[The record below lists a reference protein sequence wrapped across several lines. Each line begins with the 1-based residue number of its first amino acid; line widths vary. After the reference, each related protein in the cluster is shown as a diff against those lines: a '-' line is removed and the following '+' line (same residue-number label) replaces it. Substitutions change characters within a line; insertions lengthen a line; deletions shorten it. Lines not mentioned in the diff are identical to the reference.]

1 MNTADTRRFGGMS
14 RLFGTDGFEKLQ
26 NAHVVVVGLG
36 GVGSWVAEG
45 LARTAIGRLTLI
57 DGDTVEESN
66 TNRQMP
72 AMDGQYARLKT
83 EVMAERLRA
92 INPAA
97 DIQIVSSFVTAETMA
112 SLIPDCDV
120 IVDAIDSLKDKVALI
135 AFAHARGTPVIVSGG
150 AGGKVDCTAIRYGDL
165 ARVVGDPL
173 IGAVRQ
179 RLRKEHGFPRGA
191 VKVSES
197 KRFGI
202 EAVYSDEPVKPSQD
216 GGEGFGVFVGV
227 TATFGMLLAQRAVLH
242 VLSK

>member
-1 MNTADTRRFGGMS
+1 MNTADTRRFGGIS

-72 AMDGQYARLKT
+72 AMDGQYGRLKT

-97 DIQIVSSFVTAETMA
+97 DIQIVSTFVTAETMPT
-112 SLIPDCDV
+112 LIPLTSTTEYFFSSGV
-120 IVDAIDSLKDKVALI
+120 SKV
-135 AFAHARGTPVIVSGG
+135 PVVLNPFWRRIL
-150 AGGKVDCTAIRYGDL
+150 T
-165 ARVVGDPL
+165 
-173 IGAVRQ
+173 VR
-179 RLRKEHGFPRGA
+179 
-191 VKVSES
+191 
-197 KRFGI
+197 
-202 EAVYSDEPVKPSQD
+202 
-216 GGEGFGVFVGV
+216 
-227 TATFGMLLAQRAVLH
+227 
-242 VLSK
+242 